1 MVLAQRRVVG
11 GLAATSVLAGLLAGC
26 GSGDETPAVRKAA
39 TAYLAAWSAGD
50 DAKAGRL
57 TDRPAVA
64 QTALTD
70 VRTSLEL
77 RAVSAKVGTVTKPKD
92 GNASAKVDVRMTLA
106 GLGDWTYSTRLRL
119 HKTGDGNN
127 AKWVVAWSPADVHP
141 DLSAT
146 TRLTRTRELPP
157 RAPILGRDGQ
167 ALMSERPVVEIGVE
181 PRRLSDPA
189 RAYAAL
195 AGLDVDTKALA
206 RRVAAAKPDNFVPV
220 ITLRREDFAKS
231 QSRLRAIPGLVFRD
245 ATRTLAPSASFARG
259 VLGSVPAAT
268 EESLRRAGPLATAAD
283 DIGDSG
289 LQQAFQAQLAGTPS
303 GTVRLVKRSD
313 GTLVRVLQ
321 QFTGKPGEPLRTTL
335 DRRMQ
340 QAAEAALAQAKS
352 PAALVA
358 VRPSTGEVLAAANAP
373 ADSSFNRAFVGHY
386 APGSTFKVV
395 SATALVSKGLR
406 PTDPVPCPPAVTIQG
421 KKFVNYDA
429 LGALG
434 TVPFARDFEM
444 SCNTAFIGAT
454 RSLPRTALHDAA
466 ALYGLGGKWDLGT
479 SAFSGSV
486 PTAASA
492 VEQAADTIGQGKVVV
507 SPLGMA
513 VVAAGVESGTP
524 RPPVLVVARSG
535 AALPALPAEVGGT
548 VRSLMLQTVK
558 SGTAKVIDLPGT
570 PVGGKTGTAE
580 YGTSNPPRKHAWMV
594 GFRGDLAFAVMVEDG
609 ESGSHTAGPIARA
622 FLQAVT

>member
-1 MVLAQRRVVG
+1 MVWAQARVVG
-11 GLAATSVLAGLLAGC
+11 GLAAASVLAGLLAGC
-26 GSGDETPAVRKAA
+26 GSGDETPAARKAA

-50 DAKAGRL
+50 DARAARL

-64 QTALTD
+64 QAALTD
-70 VRTSLEL
+70 VRTSLEV
-77 RAVSAKVGTVTKPKD
+77 RAVSAKLGTVTKPKD
-92 GNASAKVDVRMTLA
+92 GSASARVDVRLALA
-106 GLGDWTYSTRLRL
+106 GLGDWTYSARLRL
-119 HKTGDGNN
+119 HKVGDGNN
-127 AKWVVAWSPADVHP
+127 AKWMVAWSPADVHP

-146 TRLTRTRELPP
+146 TRLARTRELPA

-167 ALMSERPVVEIGVE
+167 PLMSERPVVDIGIE
-181 PRRLSDPA
+181 PRRLSDPQ

-206 RRVAAAKPDNFVPV
+206 GRVAAAKPDNFVPV
-220 ITLRREDFAKS
+220 ITLRREEFATS
-231 QSRLRAIPGLVFRD
+231 EARLRAIPGLVFRNG
-245 ATRTLAPSASFARG
+245 TRTLAPTATFARG
-259 VLGSVPAAT
+259 VLGSVHQAT
-268 EESLRRAGPLATAAD
+268 KESLSQAGPLATAAD

-289 LQQAFQAQLAGTPS
+289 LEQAFQAQLAGTPS
-303 GTVRLVKRSD
+303 GSVRLVQRSN
-313 GTLVRVLQ
+313 GSTVQVLH
-321 QFTGKPGEPLRTTL
+321 QFEGKPGEPLRITL
-335 DRRMQ
+335 DPRMQ
-340 QAAEAALAQAKS
+340 RAAETALAQAKS

-358 VRPSTGEVLAAANAP
+358 IRPSTGEVLAAADAP

-406 PTDPVPCPPAVTIQG
+406 PSDPVPCPESVTIEG

-429 LGALG
+429 LGSLG
-434 TVPFARDFEM
+434 TVPFERDFAM

-454 RSLPRTALHDAA
+454 RSLPRTGLHDAA
-466 ALYGLGGKWDLGT
+466 ALYGLGRKWDVGVP
-479 SAFSGSV
+479 AFSGSV

-524 RPPVLVVARSG
+524 RLPVLVVSRS
-535 AALPALPAEVGGT
+535 AAPLPALPGQVGGT
-548 VRSLMLQTVK
+548 VRSLMLLTAK
-558 SGTAKVIDLPGT
+558 TGTAKVIDLPGT

-580 YGTSNPPRKHAWMV
+580 YGTSNPPRKHAW
-594 GFRGDLAFAVMVEDG
+594 
-609 ESGSHTAGPIARA
+609 
-622 FLQAVT
+622 